1 MIDFVHDQNW
11 SAGWGASFDELAIH
25 MVRGYETAWRR
36 AAHAAA

>member
-25 MVRGYETAWRR
+25 MVRGYETA
-36 AAHAAA
+36 